1 MLKIAMSC
9 VSRALDS
16 GQCSELSRNP
26 GNVIAYRVAG
36 NFQSLEASGARMH
49 GAIRSRNLIHDLAGT
64 RLTPPGAVNDF
75 NDTGVE
81 IIGRVSSRYVLCRSK
96 LKSRKTGSDNA
107 IRFRRL
113 E

>member
-1 MLKIAMSC
+1 MKIATSC

-16 GQCSELSRNP
+16 GQRGELSRNP
-26 GNVIAYRVAG
+26 GNVTAYRVAG
-36 NFQSLEASGARMH
+36 NFQSLEASGARMR

-81 IIGRVSSRYVLCRSK
+81 IIGRVSHLGATCS
-96 LKSRKTGSDNA
+96 TGLN
-107 IRFRRL
+107 
-113 E
+113 